1 MPSCIHPSPF
11 MPSIPPSPLCC
22 YSLMH
27 PSHISLLT
35 LPAFILMIIIALYYI
50 SNGNRATPTIAD
62 GKAFPSLFGVSV
74 YAFMC
79 QHSIPGIITPMKSKR
94 WLYHIMAADFIL
106 VLSLY
111 YLLSYTG
118 AFWLGKDINSLHSL
132 DYFIPWNLY
141 PASSKILK
149 LCGYYLAL
157 FPVFTLS
164 TSFPIIAITLR
175 ENLKSLVRTLLIL
188 MKRDVTYPFLVDRIV
203 FPLFVVIPPIG
214 IAFGTQNIDILVSVT
229 GSYPGVCVQYLV
241 PVALAFAG
249 MRAIKKKYGK
259 YQNQYRSP
267 FRHWIF
273 FVVLTIWSGICIV
286 LVTVYLPLKY
296 A

>member
-1 MPSCIHPSPF
+1 
-11 MPSIPPSPLCC
+11 
-22 YSLMH
+22 
-27 PSHISLLT
+27 
-35 LPAFILMIIIALYYI
+35 MIIIALYHI
-50 SNGNRATPTIAD
+50 SHGNRATPNIANA
-62 GKAFPSLFGVSV
+62 KAFPSLFGVSV
-74 YAFMC
+74 YSFIC
-79 QHSIPGIITPMKSKR
+79 QHSLPGIVTPMRSKR
-94 WLYHIMAADFIL
+94 WLYHVMAADFIL
-106 VLSLY
+106 VLCFY

-118 AFWLGKDINSLHSL
+118 AFWLGNDLNSLHSL

-164 TSFPIIAITLR
+164 TSYPIIAITLR
-175 ENLKSLVRTLLIL
+175 ENLKSLVHTLLVL
-188 MKRDVTYPFLVDRIV
+188 MKKDVTYPFIVDRIL
-203 FPLFVVIPPIG
+203 FPLFVVIPPLG
-214 IAFGTQNIDILVSVT
+214 IAFGTQNVDVLVSVT

-241 PVALAFAG
+241 PAALAFWG
-249 MRAIKKKYGK
+249 MRAIKKKYGT

-273 FVVLTIWSGICIV
+273 FVVLTVWSGVCII
-286 LVTVYLPLKY
+286 LVTAYLPMKY